1 MVGQTT
7 ILLPVSKVDKLS
19 PGTRVS
25 KPMILKVT
33 SPTTQENRIDATGV
47 VSKDTGL
54 INATKF
60 NKRAKYLLLY

>member
-7 ILLPVSKVDKLS
+7 ILLPVSEVDKF
-19 PGTRVS
+19 RVS